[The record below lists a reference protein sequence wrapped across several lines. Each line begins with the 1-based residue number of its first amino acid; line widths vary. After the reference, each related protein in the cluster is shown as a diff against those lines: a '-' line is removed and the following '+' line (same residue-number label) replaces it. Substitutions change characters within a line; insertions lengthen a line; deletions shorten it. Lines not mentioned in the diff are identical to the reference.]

1 MKKMILS
8 VVAVTGVALMAFRPT
23 SEVLPIGAA
32 MPKADV
38 KMKNID
44 GKEISMKEVAKTNG
58 VLVMFSCNTCPY
70 VIKNQERTIAACDFA
85 QKMEVGV
92 IILNSNEAK
101 RGDDDS
107 YEAMKKYYE
116 EQKYNWAY
124 TIDNNSEIAD
134 AFGANRTP
142 ECYLF
147 NKDLKLV
154 YHGAIDNNPNEPENV
169 TRKHL
174 QEAITELAAGK
185 EISVKESRSVGC
197 TIKRKS

>member
-1 MKKMILS
+1 MKKKLLS
-8 VVAVTGVALMAFRPT
+8 IAAIASIALIAFRPVAD
-23 SEVLPIGAA
+23 SLPIGAD
-32 MPKADV
+32 MPKADI

-44 GKEISMKEVAKTNG
+44 GNSVSMRDVKKTNG

-70 VIKNQERTIAACDFA
+70 VIKNQERTIAVCDYA
-85 QKMEVGV
+85 QKMDVGV
-92 IILNSNEAK
+92 IVLNSNEAK

-107 YEAMKKYYE
+107 YEAMKKYYD

-124 TIDNNSEIAD
+124 TIDENSQIAD

-147 NKDLKLV
+147 DKDLKLV

-169 TRKHL
+169 TRQHL
-174 QEAITELAAGK
+174 REAITELAAGK
-185 EISVKESRSVGC
+185 EVSVKESRSIGC